1 MAEKIYVKD
10 ILECQQSNVRMI
22 KQATWSIIRSSKWRE
37 RNILLCQSI
46 VKIRISTTIQN
57 VYGLYM
63 CNMYVLPY
71 HLGRV
76 CFCEKPLQQQ
86 KVTKLGTINARS
98 ESNCMALQQ
107 NDSRSQNAFEHPLL
121 RVIIC
126 KKIFQ
131 KWFIIATIWVK
142 FFLFVGTVLF
152 FTGREVDFTLELWR
166 THQNI
171 KWARGVRFK

>member
-1 MAEKIYVKD
+1 MVVFLFTFFHQKHTMAEKIYVKD

-121 RVIIC
+121 HVIIC
-126 KKIFQ
+126 KKSFRNDLSLQ
-131 KWFIIATIWVK
+131 PFEWNFSSSWERCSSSQVEK
-142 FFLFVGTVLF
+142 
-152 FTGREVDFTLELWR
+152 
-166 THQNI
+166 
-171 KWARGVRFK
+171 

>member
-86 KVTKLGTINARS
+86 KATKLGTIHARS

-107 NDSRSQNAFEHPLL
+107 NDSRSQNAFEHHLL

-126 KKIFQ
+126 KKKSCRNDLSLQPFEWNFSSSWERCYWCSSSQ
-131 KWFIIATIWVK
+131 V
-142 FFLFVGTVLF
+142 
-152 FTGREVDFTLELWR
+152 E
-166 THQNI
+166 
-171 KWARGVRFK
+171 